1 MTLHV
6 VHAGAYLDRQRRRPV
21 ELLAD
26 WPTLVDV
33 AQAVAAAGV
42 RVSVVQAAAEDAHIV
57 RGSVTYDF
65 VRVAGT
71 RRGARRVAA
80 AVAALRPDVV
90 HLHGLGFPFHAH
102 ALARALPDTPV
113 LVQDHA
119 DIVPRGLRRRVA
131 GRLLRHVDA
140 AAFTAPMQAEPFLN
154 AGVLSARTRIIVPES
169 STHFTPGDRAAA
181 RRALGLGDEPCV
193 VWIGRLAAVKDPLL
207 ALDIFQRTLTAVPH
221 ARMLC
226 AFGDAPL
233 LPDVQQVLSADA
245 HLASRVTLLG
255 RRPHPEIELLLRAAD
270 VSLATSRSE
279 GSGYALLEAFACGV
293 TPVVSDIPSFRQ
305 LTGNGSRG
313 LLFAPGDAEGGAA
326 ALVAA
331 LHAPLAR
338 SLVRQH
344 FEEHL
349 SFGVIGRTLVA
360 AYNDL
365 ARTRRR
371 IVMLVPGGVDRSGTT
386 RVIPCVLAL
395 IERLARSVDLH
406 VLALRQESHAC
417 SYTLLGA
424 RVECV
429 PSGSRSAAL
438 RALRRL
444 HRERRIDVLH
454 ALWMHPQGTTA
465 ALAGSL
471 LQVPVL
477 LHINGGDLTALPD
490 AAFGGRATLPGRVR
504 LRLAVAGAAHVTV
517 PSQIVARDAR
527 ALGITAERLTLGVAR
542 DRWPERAPRSRT
554 SGGAL
559 RLLCVADLRPVKDHA
574 TLLHAVARLVE
585 CGRDVHLDC
594 IGVDTMQGAAQRL
607 TAQLGISDVVR
618 FHDVLP
624 HAALRAL
631 VVDAHA
637 LVVSSR
643 YEGDP
648 VAALEAAVAG
658 VPVIGTAVGH
668 LVEWAACDAAL
679 TCDTGDAAGLA
690 GCIAR
695 IMDDEVLRVRIAQ
708 NAQVLAV
715 ACDADAA
722 ADRVLELYSSLTQ
735 PASELAIPQCVAD
748 GASLRTESLAEG
760 PEVWEGRGVS

>member
-1 MTLHV
+1 
-6 VHAGAYLDRQRRRPV
+6 
-21 ELLAD
+21 
-26 WPTLVDV
+26 
-33 AQAVAAAGV
+33 
-42 RVSVVQAAAEDAHIV
+42 
-57 RGSVTYDF
+57 
-65 VRVAGT
+65 
-71 RRGARRVAA
+71 
-80 AVAALRPDVV
+80 
-90 HLHGLGFPFHAH
+90 
-102 ALARALPDTPV
+102 
-113 LVQDHA
+113 
-119 DIVPRGLRRRVA
+119 
-131 GRLLRHVDA
+131 
-140 AAFTAPMQAEPFLN
+140 
-154 AGVLSARTRIIVPES
+154 
-169 STHFTPGDRAAA
+169 
-181 RRALGLGDEPCV
+181 
-193 VWIGRLAAVKDPLL
+193 
-207 ALDIFQRTLTAVPH
+207 
-221 ARMLC
+221 
-226 AFGDAPL
+226 
-233 LPDVQQVLSADA
+233 
-245 HLASRVTLLG
+245 
-255 RRPHPEIELLLRAAD
+255 
-270 VSLATSRSE
+270 
-279 GSGYALLEAFACGV
+279 
-293 TPVVSDIPSFRQ
+293 VSDIPSFRQ
-305 LTGNGSRG
+305 LTGSSG
-313 LLFAPGDAEGGAA
+313 LLFGPGDAEGGAA

-331 LHAPLAR
+331 LRAPLAR

-344 FEEHL
+344 FQEHL

-365 ARTRRR
+365 ARARAASVAVRTPVSAGPPAALHVRTRPSDGSLRPYHPIVAAPPNQSAGMRR
-371 IVMLVPGGVDRSGTT
+371 HVVLLVPGGVDRSGTT

-395 IERLARSVDLH
+395 IERLGRSVDLH
-406 VLALRQESHAC
+406 VLALRQERHAC
-417 SYTLLGA
+417 SYALLGA

-438 RALRRL
+438 RALLRL

-465 ALAGSL
+465 ALAGTL
-471 LQVPVL
+471 LRVPML
-477 LHINGGDLTALPD
+477 LHLNGGDVAALPD
-490 AAFGGRATLPGRVR
+490 AGFGGRATLPGRVR

-517 PSQIVARDAR
+517 PSHVVARDAR